1 MNQKVSLRELPD
13 LFPKGVELFIGMV
26 SFESRCFSII
36 ETLNLTPDAHCL
48 FFKSSVAST
57 LADHNLARM
66 VEMVGDRHTVIELDM
81 DSPIATADAISK
93 AIRDYLAGALI
104 ENAFIDTTT
113 FTHELLL
120 ILLRVV
126 RQSQIL
132 CKLSIGYTGA
142 EEYST
147 NTDVEHVW
155 LSRGVSQ
162 VRSVLGYPGSF
173 VPSKRLYL
181 IVLAGFEH
189 ERAAAVIEQFEPAR
203 LTLMCGD
210 PKNSVSASHYETNKR
225 FFDELSKFVE
235 RTKQTQLA
243 VDALHFSCIDPFSV
257 RDLILDLAGK
267 HDDYNIV
274 ICPMN
279 TKISTIG
286 VGLAALQNER
296 IQIAY
301 ARAIE
306 YNETGYSTPSTMAT
320 VFEYQT
326 KPSETL
332 NAVKEIKQPSAPSMV
347 RDAGNL
353 PA

>member
-1 MNQKVSLRELPD
+1 MNQKVALRELSD
-13 LFPKGVELFIGMV
+13 LFPKGVELFIGMA
-26 SFESRCFSII
+26 SYESRCFSII
-36 ETLNLTPDAHCL
+36 ETLNLTPSAHCL
-48 FFKSSVAST
+48 FFKSSDVNA
-57 LADHNLARM
+57 LVDRNLARM
-66 VEMVGDRHTVIELDM
+66 VEMAGDRHTVIELDM
-81 DSPIATADAISK
+81 DSPIAAADAISK
-93 AIRDYLAGALI
+93 AIRDYLAAVLI
-104 ENAFIDTTT
+104 EHHAFIDTTT

-126 RQSQIL
+126 QQSNIS
-132 CKLSIGYTGA
+132 CKLFMGYTGA
-142 EEYST
+142 EEYSI

-189 ERAAAVIEQFEPAR
+189 ERAAAVIEQFEPAQ

-210 PKNSVSASHYETNKR
+210 PNNSVSASHYETNKR

-243 VDALHFSCIDPFSV
+243 VDTLYFSCVDPLSV
-257 RDLILDLAGK
+257 RDLILDLASK
-267 HDDYNIV
+267 HDNYNIV
-274 ICPMN
+274 VCPMN

-286 VGLAALQNER
+286 VGMAALQNER

-306 YNETGYSTPSTMAT
+306 YNEKGYSKPSTMTT
-320 VFEYQT
+320 VFEY
-326 KPSETL
+326 P
-332 NAVKEIKQPSAPSMV
+332 N
-347 RDAGNL
+347 
-353 PA
+353 